1 MEELVL
7 FSRGRV
13 LLPGQRLKLRVH
25 DVELSAALRGVD
37 EFCAVFSQSG
47 GELSRVGVRAD
58 IRSRS
63 IAPYD
68 RLDIDVVGGDRL
80 EIPTSARPH
89 DGTVGVAV
97 VEEQPG
103 DGDIRLL
110 RDELER
116 GVQRFAAAAAESGR
130 PASISS
136 VLHRDPTL
144 ASYQVATV
152 LPLSHP
158 ERQELLE
165 IETTTERL
173 EQELRIAAGETGVLR
188 HLLGLG
194 RMGA

>member
-80 EIPTSARPH
+80 EIPPSARPH
-89 DGTVGVAV
+89 D
-97 VEEQPG
+97 
-103 DGDIRLL
+103 
-110 RDELER
+110 
-116 GVQRFAAAAAESGR
+116 
-130 PASISS
+130 
-136 VLHRDPTL
+136 
-144 ASYQVATV
+144 
-152 LPLSHP
+152 
-158 ERQELLE
+158 
-165 IETTTERL
+165 
-173 EQELRIAAGETGVLR
+173 
-188 HLLGLG
+188 
-194 RMGA
+194 

>member
-37 EFCAVFSQSG
+37 EFCTVFSQSG
-47 GELSRVGVRAD
+47 GDLSRIGVRAG

-68 RLDIDVVGGDRL
+68 RLDIEVVGGDRL
-80 EIPTSARPH
+80 EIPASARQH
-89 DGTVGVAV
+89 DRTVEVAV

-116 GVQRFAAAAAESGR
+116 GVQRFAAAGAESGR

-144 ASYQVATV
+144 ASYQAATV